1 VFEALETRMRW
12 RRIGAAAGLL
22 LLLGSAAVVTPR
34 VVRKVAQSNVF
45 RVSELELK
53 GARYLTLE
61 EATASAAVPPGASVW
76 DDPSEWEARLESH
89 PLVREAR
96 VRRRIPGT
104 LVFDVQER
112 EPVGLVPTPT
122 LEVVDAEGR
131 ILPIDPSEHALD
143 LPLLRV
149 SSGARETDKLR
160 AELAAEVERLA
171 RVSPEFAGMVSELS
185 TDERGDLLARWGEPA
200 VTFRFTPAV
209 TARKLREGV
218 LVLLEITRETGEA
231 PETVDLRFEEQV
243 VVRRA
248 Q

>member
-1 VFEALETRMRW
+1 MR
-12 RRIGAAAGLL
+12 RRKVGAAVGLL
-22 LLLGSAAVVTPR
+22 LLVGGAAVVTPR
-34 VVRKVAQSNVF
+34 AVRSIARSDVF
-45 RVSELELK
+45 RVSELELQ

-61 EATASAAVPPGASVW
+61 QAAEAAAVPSEASVW
-76 DDPSEWEARLESH
+76 DDPSEWEARLGAH
-89 PLVREAR
+89 PLVREVR

-104 LVFDVQER
+104 LVFDVEER
-112 EPVGLVPTPT
+112 EPIGLLATPT

-143 LPLLRV
+143 LPLLRLPTR
-149 SSGARETDKLR
+149 SREGEKLR
-160 AELAAEVERLA
+160 AALAAEAERLA
-171 RVSPEFAGMVSELS
+171 RTDPEFAGMVSELS
-185 TDERGDLLARWGEPA
+185 RDDRGDLLARWGQPA

-218 LVLLEITRETGEA
+218 LVLLEITRETGET